1 MIDVVDEAS
10 KDEQDT
16 PAAKA
21 GWYPDPKGSGNLF
34 YWDGSAWTGDVHSPT
49 EPARSKRRSNQIG
62 TPERLVGV
70 GGLGLAIA
78 PFLPWVK
85 VVLIGNLT
93 LFQLYEVAGSSKT
106 LPWLSVCAGA
116 ATAAAAFL
124 HRERSMTFVVGICVG
139 LAGGALALYALIGLR
154 SDIEGAHGLAA
165 VGVGPYVAVAGCVS
179 MVVGALMLGSRRSG

>member
-1 MIDVVDEAS
+1 MVDEAA
-10 KDEQDT
+10 KDEQVT

-34 YWDGSAWTGDVHSPT
+34 YWDGSAWTGDVRSPT
-49 EPARSKRRSNQIG
+49 EPARSKRRLSLIG
-62 TPERLVGV
+62 TPERLVGG
-70 GGLGLAIA
+70 GGLGIAIA

-116 ATAAAAFL
+116 GTAAAAFL
-124 HRERSMTFVVGICVG
+124 HRERFMTFVVGICVG
-139 LAGGALALYALIGLR
+139 LAAGALALYALIGLR
-154 SDIEGAHGLAA
+154 RDIEDAHGLAA
-165 VGVGPYVAVAGCVS
+165 IGVGPYVAVAGCVS
-179 MVVGALMLGSRRSG
+179 MVVGALMIRSRQSG